1 MRQFK
6 RSERIRSQML
16 RDIQSLL
23 EHETAAKLESLVT
36 FTDVEIT
43 SDLKF
48 AKIFYSVLGD
58 DKAKEK
64 TSNYLGKIRGRVQAQ
79 LGRMLR
85 IKYTPE
91 ITFEFDPSI
100 ERGMIIEKL
109 LNDISRDNDSEDKKN
124 S

>member
-1 MRQFK
+1 MRQFR

-23 EHETAAKLESLVT
+23 EHETAANLDALVT

-43 SDLKF
+43 EDLRF

-58 DKAKEK
+58 DKSKNKA
-64 TSNYLGKIRGRVQAQ
+64 SAYLNRIKGRVQAKM
-79 LGRMLR
+79 GRMLS
-85 IKYTPE
+85 IKNTPE
-91 ITFEFDPSI
+91 ISFEFDPSVERAIRI
-100 ERGMIIEKL
+100 EQILNEISEKEEK
-109 LNDISRDNDSEDKKN
+109 DESGN